1 VSTDPLRPTRPI
13 PTYSLASLGAYRPSR
28 AATPVDLHLDGN
40 EGAVPPGSLLEGL
53 LQRSGDLLRRYPN
66 ARELEQQ
73 LAERYHVPVER
84 VLVTAGGDDAIERA
98 CRAMLAPGRELL
110 IASPT
115 FEMFSR
121 FARLAGA
128 QVREVAWPTGPF
140 PTDAILELVDDATGV
155 IAVVSPNNPTG
166 AVATADDLRRLSEA
180 APHALLI
187 VDLAY
192 VEFADVDLTAT
203 ALELSNAVVIRSM
216 SKAWGLA
223 GLRVGYALGPAEIVG
238 WMRAAGLPYAVSRP
252 SLAMATA
259 WLREGQDEVTGFV
272 ARVRGERQRLTAS
285 LNELGVEVYPS
296 QANFVLARFTNG
308 LWVRDALAGL
318 GISVRAFPDRA
329 DLEGCL
335 RLTCPGDEAAF
346 ARLDRALHTV
356 LAPEALL
363 LDMDGVLVD
372 VSASYRQA
380 ILQTAA
386 SYGVVLSVDDV
397 REAKRLPEANNDWI
411 LTRRLLLAQG
421 VDAPLEQVTA
431 RFEEV
436 YQGTPDEPGLRR
448 YDRLTVPRSL
458 LERWRRRARLAIVT
472 GRPRRDAE
480 RFLAEAGVADL
491 FEAVVCMEDAP
502 RKPDPAP
509 VRLAL
514 QRLGSTRAW
523 MLGDTPDDALA
534 ARAAGVLP
542 LGVRAAGE
550 STGEGDDALITAGAG
565 RVLPTLEAL
574 EELLP

>member
-1 VSTDPLRPTRPI
+1 
-13 PTYSLASLGAYRPSR
+13 
-28 AATPVDLHLDGN
+28 
-40 EGAVPPGSLLEGL
+40 
-53 LQRSGDLLRRYPN
+53 
-66 ARELEQQ
+66 
-73 LAERYHVPVER
+73 
-84 VLVTAGGDDAIERA
+84 
-98 CRAMLAPGRELL
+98 MLAPGRELL

-121 FARLAGA
+121 FAKLTGA

-155 IAVVSPNNPTG
+155 IAVVSPTNPTG
-166 AVATADDLRRLSEA
+166 AVAAADDLRRLSEA

-192 VEFADVDLTAT
+192 VEFADVDLTGA
-203 ALELSNAVVIRSM
+203 ALDLPNAVVIRSM

-259 WLREGQDEVTGFV
+259 WLREGQDEVTSFV
-272 ARVRGERQRLTAS
+272 ARVRREREQLTAT
-285 LNELGVEVYPS
+285 LTGLGAEVYPS
-296 QANFVLARFTNG
+296 EANFVLARFANG

-386 SYGVVLSVDDV
+386 GFGVVLSVDDV

-421 VDAPLEQVTA
+421 IDVPLEQVTE

-448 YDRLTVPRSL
+448 FDRLTVPRAL
-458 LERWRRRARLAIVT
+458 LERWKSRVRLAIVT

-491 FEAVVCMEDAP
+491 FEVVVCMEDAP

-509 VRLAL
+509 ARLAL
-514 QRLGSTRAW
+514 QRLCSARAW
-523 MLGDTPDDALA
+523 MLGDTPDDALS

-542 LGVRAAGE
+542 VGVRAAGE
-550 STGEGDDALITAGAG
+550 STGEGDDALINAGAG
-565 RVLPTLEAL
+565 RVLPSLDAL
-574 EELLP
+574 DELLP